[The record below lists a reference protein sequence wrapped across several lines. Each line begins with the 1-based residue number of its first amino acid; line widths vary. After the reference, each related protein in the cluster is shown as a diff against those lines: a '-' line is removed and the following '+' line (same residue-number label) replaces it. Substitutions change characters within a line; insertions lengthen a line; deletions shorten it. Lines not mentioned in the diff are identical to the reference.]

1 MTDTLSLGPVLD
13 LIERLKACDRGSAYE
28 QNVMLEVR
36 DLDIPALRQLAE
48 QHAAQLRTFA
58 LAVEDSSYPFTAEDV
73 FCAADFLAAPRRKQ
87 EAE

>member
-58 LAVEDSSYPFTAEDV
+58 LALKTRSQALT
-73 FCAADFLAAPRRKQ
+73 
-87 EAE
+87 